1 MSKSH
6 NQVVWHWATYRA
18 DKQRG
23 VGVQSK
29 HQPVEQFS
37 GIHLQQDLRSG
48 ISNIFDNYLVCAIWN
63 NVFFI
68 IIKYVLL
75 LFILLDTL
83 HNLLCG
89 TSHKCSIW
97 GRFDD
102 AIRGRNAG
110 KFPGTGET
118 GGLHGNRY
126 NFYLFYPR
134 RRPTRFFSPLLHCD
148 ATLLKTVTDD
158 AQS

>member
-1 MSKSH
+1 MQTIYFLKAYHLVMTMTETKTYKKTNTKKKTHRHRQRQIQSASKASTWWVFRKAKQIQTLRLPLCR
-6 NQVVWHWATYRA
+6 NLTSRWWHWATYRA

-75 LFILLDTL
+75 LVILLNPL

-89 TSHKCSIW
+89 TSHKCI
-97 GRFDD
+97 
-102 AIRGRNAG
+102 
-110 KFPGTGET
+110 
-118 GGLHGNRY
+118 
-126 NFYLFYPR
+126 
-134 RRPTRFFSPLLHCD
+134 
-148 ATLLKTVTDD
+148 
-158 AQS
+158 